1 MAEFSANAES
11 RNVREHGALKR
22 RTKMNQARAED
33 EQRILQEDAA
43 RHEARLLKEHTATQ
57 SKRAMKEAVS
67 DTQ

>member
-1 MAEFSANAES
+1 M
-11 RNVREHGALKR
+11 
-22 RTKMNQARAED
+22 
-33 EQRILQEDAA
+33 LQEDAA